1 MASRPRTE
9 HELRVRLRKAGY
21 EDETVDRII
30 TRLAELRLVDDR
42 GFALQ
47 WVAERAVSKG
57 RSGDALV
64 AELVEKGVDRYLAEE
79 AVAEAGVDEE
89 AQARELAGRFLSKV
103 ARKPLEKQAEA
114 ILGRLLRR
122 GFPHDV
128 AREAVRAVLPP
139 EGWD

>member
-9 HELRVRLRKAGY
+9 HEICQRLTAAGY
-21 EDETVDRII
+21 ESDTVER
-30 TRLAELRLVDDR
+30 TVARLIDLRLLDDR
-42 GFALQ
+42 AFASQ

-64 AELVEKGVDRYLAEE
+64 AELVEKGIARSVAEE
-79 AVAEAGVDEE
+79 AVAEAGIDEE
-89 AQARELAGRFLSKV
+89 AQARALAGRFLSKV
-103 ARKPLEKQAEA
+103 THKPLEKQAEA

-122 GFPHDV
+122 GFSHEV
-128 AREAVRAVLPP
+128 ARDAVRSVLPP